1 MLTTK
6 HLAKQCLPPS
16 IFNLRDGGRFKKFEG
31 SVVITI
37 TVMKGHLMK
46 KVFIISWPKMGGPVG
61 PFGLSVSVGPA
72 FYLAV
77 G

>member
-1 MLTTK
+1 M
-6 HLAKQCLPPS
+6 
-16 IFNLRDGGRFKKFEG
+16 
-31 SVVITI
+31 VITI
-37 TVMKGHLMK
+37 MVMKDHLME

-61 PFGLSVSVGPA
+61 PFGLSVSVGPE

>member
-1 MLTTK
+1 MFTT
-6 HLAKQCLPPS
+6 
-16 IFNLRDGGRFKKFEG
+16 FNLKDEGRFKKFKG

-37 TVMKGHLMK
+37 MIMKDDLMK
-46 KVFIISWPKMGGPVG
+46 NVFIISWPIMGGPVG
-61 PFGLSVSVGPA
+61 PSGLSDSVVPA

>member
-1 MLTTK
+1 M
-6 HLAKQCLPPS
+6 
-16 IFNLRDGGRFKKFEG
+16 
-31 SVVITI
+31 VITI
-37 TVMKGHLMK
+37 MVMKGHLMK

-61 PFGLSVSVGPA
+61 PFGLSGSVGPA